1 MTEGAVSPAHF
12 GKFIAYYRVSTDK
25 QGRSGLGLEA
35 QKEAVQRRLD
45 GGRWSL
51 VDEFTE
57 VESGKRVKRP
67 QLEAA
72 LAACKKHKAK
82 LVVAK
87 LDRLSRSV
95 SFLLRLI
102 ESGVEVLFAD
112 LPDVTGA
119 MGKFILTQMA
129 AVAELEAGLVSERT
143 KAALAAA
150 KQRGVRLGVTGAQT
164 LAPKW
169 KAEAQARAAELA
181 PVVRDLEAK
190 GYSLRGMAA
199 ELTKRKVPTPRGGR
213 WSAQT
218 VKMVVGRLAS

>member
-1 MTEGAVSPAHF
+1 MAPAHF
-12 GKFIAYYRVSTDK
+12 GKFVAYYRVSTNK

-35 QKEAVQRRLD
+35 QKEAVRQRLD
-45 GGRWSL
+45 GGSWAL
-51 VDEFTE
+51 VGEFTE

-67 QLEAA
+67 RLEAA
-72 LAACKKHKAK
+72 LAACKKQKAK

-112 LPDVTGA
+112 LPDVAGA

-150 KQRGVRLGVTGAQT
+150 RARGVRLGVTGADI
-164 LAPKW
+164 LAPRW
-169 KAEAQARAAELA
+169 KAEAKARAGELA
-181 PVVRDLEAK
+181 PVVRDLQAK
-190 GYSLRGMAA
+190 GYSLRGMAT
-199 ELTKRKVPTPRGGR
+199 ELTRRKVKTPRGGQ

-218 VKMVVGRLAS
+218 VKMVVGRLVDQP

>member
-1 MTEGAVSPAHF
+1 MAPAHF
-12 GKFIAYYRVSTDK
+12 GKFVAYYRVSTNK

-35 QKEAVQRRLD
+35 QKEAVRQRLD
-45 GGRWSL
+45 GGSWSL
-51 VDEFTE
+51 VGEFTE

-67 QLEAA
+67 RLEAA
-72 LAACKKHKAK
+72 LAACKKQKAK

-112 LPDVTGA
+112 LPDVAGA

-150 KQRGVRLGVTGAQT
+150 RARGVRLGVTGADI
-164 LAPKW
+164 LAPRW
-169 KAEAQARAAELA
+169 KAEAKARAGELA
-181 PVVRDLEAK
+181 PVVRDLQAK
-190 GYSLRGMAA
+190 GYSLRGMAT
-199 ELTKRKVPTPRGGR
+199 ELTRRKVKTPRGGQ

-218 VKMVVGRLAS
+218 VKMVVGRLVDQP

>member
-1 MTEGAVSPAHF
+1 
-12 GKFIAYYRVSTDK
+12 
-25 QGRSGLGLEA
+25 
-35 QKEAVQRRLD
+35 
-45 GGRWSL
+45 
-51 VDEFTE
+51 
-57 VESGKRVKRP
+57 VKRP

-72 LAACKKHKAK
+72 LAACKKHKAR

-112 LPDVTGA
+112 LPDVPGA

-150 KQRGVRLGVTGAQT
+150 KQRGVKLGVNGAEM

-169 KAEAQARAAELA
+169 KAEAMARAVELA
-181 PVVRDLEAK
+181 PIIRDLQAK
-190 GYSLRGMAA
+190 RYSLREMAA
-199 ELTKRKVPTPRGGR
+199 ELTRRKITTPRGGR